1 MTPSLLSL
9 AVISLVLG
17 GTGSG
22 NLDDAWWL
30 TARFVPH
37 DVAIEAIPVRELDS
51 RWVAAAALKAA
62 VLPVEASSAGES
74 VEAHGGAF
82 ELSGD
87 FDRDG
92 RIDKALVGV
101 YKTDSGDVGRFLLV
115 LTVGKGRTWS
125 KRALFKQQGE
135 AGFSV
140 LFLQRGRLVWAFCM
154 ECDSSC
160 NVTPQRVA
168 WTLKCESCCPNP

>member
-1 MTPSLLSL
+1 MTPGLLSL
-9 AVISLVLG
+9 AVVSIAL
-17 GTGSG
+17 GTGSDH
-22 NLDDAWWL
+22 LDDAWWL
-30 TARFVPH
+30 TARFAPQ
-37 DVAIEAIPVRELDS
+37 DVAIEAIPVRELDPS
-51 RWVAAAALKAA
+51 WVAASALKAA
-62 VLPVEASSAGES
+62 VLPAQASSAGES

-82 ELSGD
+82 EVSSD

-92 RIDKALVGV
+92 RIDRALVGV

-115 LTVGKGRTWS
+115 LTVGKRGMWS

-140 LFLQRGRLVWAFCM
+140 LFLQRGRLVWGFCM

-160 NVTPQRVA
+160 DVTPQRRA